1 MSAPGE
7 RILLVETDPDIV
19 DVIARQ
25 ALRPLGYQVSVAKDA
40 GEAIKQAVQMLPD
53 LIISNLNLPGLSGK
67 DLLVAFTS
75 KGINAPVIVL
85 AQKGQEQGVIQAFR
99 LGASDYLLWPTRDAE
114 VVAAVERALR
124 QLHEGRTREKLDAQ
138 LARTNDELKRRIND
152 LTAILRIGKAVITL
166 NDQRKLF
173 DQIIQ
178 GAVQVS
184 QADMAWLLLR
194 DDHSKAFVLVAHR
207 SLPTAWAKKINQPL
221 DDSVSGLVAM
231 SGEALTIH
239 GEPLKRFKVAALGQA
254 VAVTPVK
261 VKQEVIGMLVVLREQ
276 PTEFKPNEMALLD
289 AIADYASISMVNA
302 KLFRALE
309 QTLDS
314 SRASEQRNTQ
324 RQIVLYNQVRESLE
338 RALAPVDEL
347 LNGNDGSLTGSQN
360 KALEEARDALNQ
372 GLTLLIGDRSSGK
385 PVEAPPKK

>member
-1 MSAPGE
+1 MSTPGE

-40 GEAIKQAVQMLPD
+40 GDAIKQAVQMVPD

-85 AQKGQEQGVIQAFR
+85 AEKGQDQGVIQAFR

-114 VVAAVERALR
+114 VVAAVERVLR
-124 QLHEGRTREKLDAQ
+124 QLHEGRTRARLDEQ
-138 LARTNDELKRRIND
+138 LTKTNEELKRRIND

-166 NDQRKLF
+166 NDQRVLF

-207 SLPTAWAKKINQPL
+207 NLPIAWAKKINQPL

-276 PTEFKPNEMALLD
+276 PLEFKSNEMTLLD

-309 QTLDS
+309 QTLEA
-314 SRASEQRNTQ
+314 SRASDQRNTQ
-324 RQIVLYNQVRESLE
+324 RQLVLYNQVRESLA
-338 RALAPVDEL
+338 RALAPVEIL
-347 LNGNDGSLTGSQN
+347 LNNKDGDLSGSQH
-360 KALEEARDALNQ
+360 KALEEARAALNQ
-372 GLTLLIGDRSSGK
+372 GLELIRGDVSSGK
-385 PVEAPPKK
+385 ASSK